1 MRQPETDFSA
11 EEGEQLQALENPAL
25 IEPGSRSL
33 SDQLTDR
40 QLSVLP
46 HLLKPG
52 TLTSKAKTAGIGRA
66 TLYRWLEDDGF
77 RASLQLLRQ
86 ASFEVAQSELQAMA
100 YDAAALLRKAL
111 NSKDMS
117 LGLQAVRIILDQGT
131 HAQHSYQVQ
140 QRVDILEE
148 AISLKE
154 HAAPRW

>member
-1 MRQPETDFSA
+1 
-11 EEGEQLQALENPAL
+11 
-25 IEPGSRSL
+25 
-33 SDQLTDR
+33 
-40 QLSVLP
+40 
-46 HLLKPG
+46 
-52 TLTSKAKTAGIGRA
+52 
-66 TLYRWLEDDGF
+66 
-77 RASLQLLRQ
+77 
-86 ASFEVAQSELQAMA
+86 MA

-154 HAAPRW
+154 HSAPRW